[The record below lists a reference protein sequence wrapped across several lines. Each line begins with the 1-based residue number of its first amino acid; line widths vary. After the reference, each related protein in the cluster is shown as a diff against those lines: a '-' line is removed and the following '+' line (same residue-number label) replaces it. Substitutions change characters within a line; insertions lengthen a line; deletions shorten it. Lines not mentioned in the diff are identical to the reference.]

1 MRFFSSQG
9 VFLQIISN
17 FKQTYRTMAGF
28 RIRNI
33 ITNVILLLLGVGNAI
48 AAVAEWY
55 DSVGMLIFNGVC
67 VTILIGAVLHKIFTM
82 EPRKRWRILSFLTP
96 CIGIIALF
104 CARMIDS
111 TNSYPQWILPLLII
125 GSVLIL
131 LGGIFMV
138 LWRRESLERKEQLQ
152 NTRKK

>member
-28 RIRNI
+28 GTRNI
-33 ITNVILLLLGVGNAI
+33 ITNVILLLLGVGNAT
-48 AAVAEWY
+48 AAICEWY

-96 CIGIIALF
+96 GAGVVALF
-104 CARMIDS
+104 CGRIIDS
-111 TNSYPQWILPLLII
+111 SNSYPQWVAPLLIL
-125 GSVLIL
+125 GGVLIL
-131 LGGIFMV
+131 AGIICIIR
-138 LWRRESLERKEQLQ
+138 WRRESFERKEQLQ